1 MKAEFKMLHNGV
13 PLYTAMSI
21 EWTMDFYEAIANTN
35 VIDMAMADAR
45 NLCGISNISA
55 AGAVEFV
62 LFLDDKQSSISIP
75 WNHKELVYAL
85 CGKAQSNSYKVEVH
99 KVVSNGGTVFPTI
112 ASIVNY
118 GVSPSVFQSCEL
130 IFRTPSGS
138 MSRKTTT
145 IDEIWFTLI
154 FMLSEVRVDSLTHGD
169 IPLLSPSG
177 YNIVQSYLT
186 SSMSIP
192 YTTPSSTTY
201 GLLKPLTLS
210 FLVDYLELPKQMNLG
225 MAVTSATYVPN
236 PNTVSTNAPIN
247 TINQTQITNPQYVTN
262 IRSTIA
268 DYDKF
273 KDLDDGYY
281 CCVYL
286 GYACIAVWKNSELR
300 IAGNFVDDDS
310 SISDIH
316 KLDMPDK
323 EPRAFIQGLADK
335 VNKKDNSE
343 QNSAPSPIV
352 RDDIMNITR
361 DLCK

>member
-1 MKAEFKMLHNGV
+1 MKAKFKMLHNGV
-13 PLYTAMSI
+13 PLYTTISS
-21 EWTMDFYEAIANTN
+21 EWTIDFYEAIADTN

-45 NLCGISNISA
+45 NICGISNISA
-55 AGAVEFV
+55 AGTVEFV

-75 WNHKELVYAL
+75 WDHKELVYAL
-85 CGKAQSNSYKVEVH
+85 CGKPQSNSYKVDVYE
-99 KVVSNGGTVFPTI
+99 VVSNGGTVFPTI

-210 FLVDYLELPKQMNLG
+210 FLMDYLELPKQMNLG

-236 PNTVSTNAPIN
+236 PNTVSVNANP
-247 TINQTQITNPQYVTN
+247 PQYVN
-262 IRSTIA
+262 SSCKIA

-273 KDLDDGYY
+273 KDLDEGYY
-281 CCVYL
+281 CCVYF
-286 GYACIAVWKNSELR
+286 GYACIALWKNSELR
-300 IAGNFVDDDS
+300 IAGNVVDDDS

-316 KLDMPDK
+316 KLDIPEHLFKVFVDK
-323 EPRAFIQGLADK
+323 A
-335 VNKKDNSE
+335 NKKDDAE
-343 QNSAPSPIV
+343 PNSAPSPIV